1 MNVSE
6 QIKILCIRSNISV
19 SELARRVG
27 TSPQNF
33 NAKLK
38 RETFTVSDLEKIAE
52 VVDCTF
58 ERSFVLENGDI
69 VNSSKL
75 VRQHLHIYLCLPLDF
90 PFLFT
95 SLH

>member
-19 SELARRVG
+19 YELARRVG

-58 ERSFVLENGDI
+58 ERSFVLENGDKI
-69 VNSSKL
+69 
-75 VRQHLHIYLCLPLDF
+75 
-90 PFLFT
+90 
-95 SLH
+95 

>member
-38 RETFTVSDLEKIAE
+38 RETFTISDLEKIAE
-52 VVDCTF
+52 VVDCSF
-58 ERSFVLENGDI
+58 ERSFVLEIGD
-69 VNSSKL
+69 
-75 VRQHLHIYLCLPLDF
+75 
-90 PFLFT
+90 
-95 SLH
+95 